1 MRFPQIAVLLVAIL
15 SGPVVA
21 QQTPN
26 PVTPHYRAYREALA
40 RGDLA
45 TADAEATAALVASQ
59 LRDGNG
65 GSTPALALNTAF
77 VRLSEGH
84 REQALVPAQLA
95 ATLVNGPQS
104 HLDPLIVDIAV
115 KRALLR
121 LGDQSEADLL
131 AALNTAQSHG
141 APDEFVYDGAADL
154 GAWSTDNAH
163 FETAVVAWQLASNA
177 SPGNTEHALL
187 SRADAMIGYAIAM
200 FKLEIQ
206 SDPGAQPHQ
215 STPLPL
221 SQRISSNHANPE
233 VYRVLARA
241 AGLVRPLAEHAA
253 PDGSVT
259 RAQLLHSQAI
269 AFLRADYS
277 RLDSYNLASSLPSVS
292 GSLRLAAHPGADLCD
307 VRPNPQPMPTYPPAQ
322 QRDAGVGAVVA
333 RFVIDASGHVTD
345 ARVVAT
351 VGGQAFARSVSTV
364 IGRWRVERNSS
375 SAPNCEM
382 AMTLFVPISFFFE

>member
-15 SGPVVA
+15 SGPVAA

-45 TADAEATAALVASQ
+45 TADAEATAALEASQ

-77 VRLSEGH
+77 VRLREGH

-141 APDEFVYDGAADL
+141 APDEFVYDGA
-154 GAWSTDNAH
+154 G
-163 FETAVVAWQLASNA
+163 
-177 SPGNTEHALL
+177 LL
-187 SRADAMIGYAIAM
+187 
-200 FKLEIQ
+200 
-206 SDPGAQPHQ
+206 
-215 STPLPL
+215 
-221 SQRISSNHANPE
+221 
-233 VYRVLARA
+233 
-241 AGLVRPLAEHAA
+241 
-253 PDGSVT
+253 
-259 RAQLLHSQAI
+259 
-269 AFLRADYS
+269 
-277 RLDSYNLASSLPSVS
+277 
-292 GSLRLAAHPGADLCD
+292 
-307 VRPNPQPMPTYPPAQ
+307 
-322 QRDAGVGAVVA
+322 
-333 RFVIDASGHVTD
+333 
-345 ARVVAT
+345 
-351 VGGQAFARSVSTV
+351 
-364 IGRWRVERNSS
+364 
-375 SAPNCEM
+375 
-382 AMTLFVPISFFFE
+382 PIV